1 VTGWIPVLSLLGC
14 AASLAAQSPTA
25 QSPPAAAPP
34 PAPEQSAPGPAS
46 AAIASQPQPD
56 QGISL
61 NEEIVVTA
69 NREPA
74 PLETV
79 GSSVT
84 VISREEIE
92 RRQSPSVLDLL
103 RSVPGLEINQTG
115 GPGGLA
121 NIFMRGADPTQT
133 LVLVDGVPVDDTT
146 GGGFDFSA
154 IRSDNIDRIE
164 ILRGPQSTLYG
175 SEAMGGVISIITQ
188 RGSPG
193 FHAFVDARDGSRDGR
208 QLTAGIDGGTSGFD
222 YSVSVGT
229 QHTDGQTAPNDEKGN
244 PFSTTNAS
252 ARLGFALPTS
262 GRVDLTLRNVDAI
275 TNLDTFVFGLGPV
288 EAPDFV
294 QHRRLS
300 VASLQLVQ
308 PLASFWNLRLTAGI
322 DDESTRGTDI
332 PQNPDDNYEF
342 RSRHEAFGAES
353 DFKLW
358 PHDTLVVGASQE
370 RRDGDNAGAF
380 SEAIDIGSF
389 YLQDNW
395 SLDERLFLTGGV
407 RNDHYSQFGDKT
419 TYRFTASYS
428 WPASWR
434 LFGSL
439 GTGFRGPTFDELFF
453 PDAGNLHLRPETSEG
468 ADLGVER
475 EFFSGALTAGATLF
489 ENRFRNLIDFDFT
502 SFTYANTAR
511 ADAQG
516 VEATLRL
523 RPRRDL
529 QIQGSYTYTST
540 KDLATDLPLARR
552 PRDRYTLV
560 AMYDPTVKLRGS
572 LALVAV
578 DHRID
583 SDGTN
588 MDSYQRIDLSFE
600 YRLRSW
606 LSPYFVVQNALNE
619 RYEEIPGYPSPR
631 VWAFLGIRLRT
642 AS

>member
-1 VTGWIPVLSLLGC
+1 V
-14 AASLAAQSPTA
+14 
-25 QSPPAAAPP
+25 PAV
-34 PAPEQSAPGPAS
+34 
-46 AAIASQPQPD
+46 ASQSQPD
-56 QGISL
+56 TGTNL

-74 PLETV
+74 PMETV

-84 VISREEIE
+84 VISHEEIE
-92 RRQSPSVLDLL
+92 RRQSPSVVDLL
-103 RSVPGLEINQTG
+103 RSVPGVEINQTG
-115 GPGGLA
+115 GPGGIA
-121 NIFMRGADPTQT
+121 NVFIRGADPTQT

-175 SEAMGGVISIITQ
+175 SDAMGGVISIITQ
-188 RGSPG
+188 HGSTG
-193 FHAFVDARDGSRDGR
+193 FHAFVDTRDGSRDGR
-208 QLTAGIDGGTSGFD
+208 QLTAGIDGGAAGFD

-229 QHTDGQTAPNDEKGN
+229 QHTDGQTAPDDTKGN
-244 PFSTTNAS
+244 PFSSTNAS

-262 GRVDLTLRNVDAI
+262 GRIDLTLRNVDAI
-275 TNLDTFVFGLGPV
+275 TNLDTFVFGIGPV

-308 PLASFWNLRLTAGI
+308 PLASFWDLRLTAGI

-332 PQNPDDNYEF
+332 PQNLDDNYEF
-342 RSRHEAFGAES
+342 RSRHTTVGAES

-358 PHDTLVVGASQE
+358 PHDTLIVGAAQE
-370 RRDGDNAGAF
+370 RRNGDNAGSF

-389 YLQDNW
+389 YVQDNW
-395 SLDERLFLTGGV
+395 SLDDRLFLTGGA

-419 TYRFTASYS
+419 TYRVTASYR
-428 WPASWR
+428 WPDAWR

-453 PDAGNLHLRPETSEG
+453 PDAGNPHLRPETSEG
-468 ADLGVER
+468 ADLGIER
-475 EFFSGALTAGATLF
+475 EFFGGALATGVTLF

-516 VEATLRL
+516 IETTIRL
-523 RPRRDL
+523 RPRTDL
-529 QIQGSYTYTST
+529 QIQGTYTYTST
-540 KDLATDLPLARR
+540 KDPATGLPLARR
-552 PRDRYTLV
+552 PRDRYSLV
-560 AMYDPTVKLRGS
+560 ALYDPVPKLHAS
-572 LALVAV
+572 VALVAV

-588 MDSYQRIDLSFE
+588 MDSYQRIDLSCE

-606 LSPYFVVQNALNE
+606 LSPYFVVQNALDE
-619 RYEEIPGYPSPR
+619 KYQEIPGYPSPR
-631 VWAFLGIRLRT
+631 VWAFVGVRLRT
-642 AS
+642 RS